1 MRFRPLECACAI
13 LLLASS
19 PLFGQNKVQIF
30 PLSQVQPG
38 LKGVGQTTFE
48 GNTVSEFQVEI
59 LGVLRNAL
67 APKQDLI
74 LARLSGGPL
83 AETGVIA
90 GMSGSPVYINGKL
103 VGAVSRAFPFAKEPL
118 AGITPIEEML
128 DVVPGTS
135 PPAPLEAAQATYRI
149 VGGSTGAGN
158 DLRLIPSEEQG
169 ETIEERLENQISGGN
184 PAANLQLPLRYS
196 GFSSEAMQ
204 EFAPLF
210 QKMGFE
216 PMAGGG
222 LTGSPSPDQQSAAPK
237 EDKIVAGSM
246 ISVLLVDGDFNLNV
260 DCTVTLVQSENLYAC
275 GHQFLLTGAV
285 QFPFAPAR
293 VLATVPSLA
302 SSFRVDSPGQPV
314 GSIRQDRFGAIYGV
328 MGEKAPMIPVHID
341 VDSTLNRKDVYNF
354 DVVQQGFLSPLLMNL
369 AIVSSLGSTERM
381 VGPATLSLK
390 GQIRL
395 SNGDAVNL
403 EDVASGDVGA
413 PNILGNT
420 VAQPISY
427 LLDSGFPDARIAGVN
442 LTVVSQSKKRIADI
456 EQVWCT
462 KSEVKPGDKL
472 EVIVLLRSLS
482 GESVIERI
490 PVKIPDSVDD
500 KTLSLVVGSG
510 PSINAIQNRFTPL
523 GGAVRNIHQLVR
535 ALNRM
540 RTNNRVYALLMA
552 PKQSFVLD
560 GEEYPSPPPSLLQTF
575 QTGPA
580 QSSSVIFSGTS
591 VVGDFETQ
599 PGPYAITGQKTLL
612 LKVTANGM

>member
-1 MRFRPLECACAI
+1 MRSRSFQCALVI
-13 LLLASS
+13 LLLAAS
-19 PLFGQNKVQIF
+19 PLFSQSNIKIF

-48 GNTVSEFQVEI
+48 GNTVAEFQVEI

-90 GMSGSPVYINGKL
+90 GMSGSPVYIDGKL
-103 VGAVSRAFPFAKEPL
+103 VGAVSRAFPFSKEPL

-128 DVVPGTS
+128 DVVPGAPSPTPAQTADTS
-135 PPAPLEAAQATYRI
+135 YRI
-149 VGGSTGAGN
+149 VGASIGPGDDA
-158 DLRLIPSEEQG
+158 RLIPVEGQSAKFDANPMSEVSD
-169 ETIEERLENQISGGN
+169 ENPLAS
-184 PAANLQLPLRYS
+184 LRLPLRYG
-196 GFSSEAMQ
+196 GFSSEAIR
-204 EFAPLF
+204 EFAPLLR
-210 QKMGFE
+210 QMGFE
-216 PMAGGG
+216 PMAGAG
-222 LTGSPSPDQQSAAPK
+222 LTGSAPPSQVAGEAS
-237 EDKIVAGSM
+237 KIVAGSM
-246 ISVLLVDGDFNLNV
+246 ISVLLVNGDFNLNV
-260 DCTVTLVQSENLYAC
+260 DCTVTLVEGDNLYAC
-275 GHQFLLTGAV
+275 GHQFLLTGNV

-302 SSFRVDSPGQPV
+302 SSFRVDSPGTPV

-328 MGEKAPMIPVHID
+328 LGEKAQMIPVHVE
-341 VDSTLNRKDVYNF
+341 VDSTLNRKETYNF
-354 DVVQQGFLSPLLMNL
+354 DIVQQGFLSPLLVNL
-369 AIVSSLGSTERM
+369 AVVSSLSSTERM
-381 VGPATLSLK
+381 LGPATLGLRGK
-390 GQIRL
+390 IRL
-395 SNGDAVNL
+395 DNGDSVKL

-413 PNILGNT
+413 PNLLGNT
-420 VAQPISY
+420 VAQPVSF
-427 LLDSGFPDARIAGVN
+427 LLDSGFPNSRIAGVD
-442 LTVVSQSKKRIADI
+442 LTIVAQSKKNIAQI
-456 EQVWCT
+456 EQVWST
-462 KSEVKPGDKL
+462 KSEVKPGEKI
-472 EVIVLLRSLS
+472 EVIALLRTLA
-482 GESVIERI
+482 GESVVERI
-490 PVKIPDSVDD
+490 PVEIPGSVDD

-510 PSINAIQNRFTPL
+510 PSINAIQNRFTPVGSSARTL
-523 GGAVRNIHQLVR
+523 HQLVR

-599 PGPYAITGQKTLL
+599 PGPFAIQGEKTLML
-612 LKVTANGM
+612 RVVSNGL